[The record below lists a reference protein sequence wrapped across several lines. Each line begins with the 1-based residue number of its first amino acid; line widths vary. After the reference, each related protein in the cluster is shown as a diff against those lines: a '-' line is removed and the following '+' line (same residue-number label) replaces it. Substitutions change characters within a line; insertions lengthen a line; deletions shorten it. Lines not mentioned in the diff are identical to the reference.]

1 MIPDLFFRPY
11 RKAAAIETVMDE
23 LKRNLDVV
31 DACLGLCEGGIV
43 QPLLESH
50 IS

>member
-1 MIPDLFFRPY
+1 M
-11 RKAAAIETVMDE
+11 AAAIETVMDE
-23 LKRNLDVV
+23 LKRNGDTLDLDVV

-50 IS
+50 KS